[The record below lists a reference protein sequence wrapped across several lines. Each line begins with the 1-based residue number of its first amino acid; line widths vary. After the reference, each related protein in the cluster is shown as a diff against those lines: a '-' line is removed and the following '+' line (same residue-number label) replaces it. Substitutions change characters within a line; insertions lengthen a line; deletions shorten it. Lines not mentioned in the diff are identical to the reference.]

1 MNITEVKSDILN
13 DKYYRLKHSSGLTIF
28 VYPRKDYVS
37 TYAVMGTKFGSLN
50 IEFNYNG
57 KHEKMPIGTAHF
69 LEHKM
74 FECEDGDSF
83 ELFSQLGANANAY
96 TSFDKTC
103 YLFSCTQD
111 YEKSLEI
118 LFNLVTR
125 PYFTDE
131 TVAKEQGIIGQEIK
145 MYEDN
150 PDWRITFNLLDAMY
164 HNNGVKHSITG
175 TVESIAQITPQMLYT
190 CYDGFY
196 NLQNMVLCI
205 AGNADVEVISKL
217 ADKCLKDAPIE
228 CAAPIF
234 PDEPNS
240 VREKYTQETFSIS
253 MPLFQLGFKENPK
266 KPLSEKQLA
275 YTDILLYLL
284 SSNTSH
290 LYEELINDELI
301 NTTFG
306 YEHFEGIGY
315 SGVIFSGETSNPELT
330 AQKIKDA
337 IVRMKKMP
345 IDEKEL
351 SIAKK
356 ALYGSTIASF
366 NSVDNI
372 ANTLVDFALNNRE
385 LFTYLKE
392 LINTTP
398 EDIKNRLNEQ
408 LDVDNCSLS
417 VMLPKKERNE

>member
-1 MNITEVKSDILN
+1 MNITEIKSDILN
-13 DKYYRLKHSSGLTIF
+13 DKYYKLTHSSGLTVF

-118 LFNLVTR
+118 LFNFVTS

-190 CYDGFY
+190 CHSGFY
-196 NLQNMVLCI
+196 NLKNMVLCI
-205 AGNADVEVISKL
+205 AGNADIEVISEI
-217 ADKCLKDAPIE
+217 ADKCLKNAPCD
-228 CAAPIF
+228 CATPIF
-234 PDEPNS
+234 PDEPDS
-240 VREKYTQETFSIS
+240 VKERYTQETFAVA

-266 KPLSEKQLA
+266 KPLTEKQLA

-284 SSNTSH
+284 SSNTSP
-290 LYEELINDELI
+290 LYEELVNDELI

-315 SGVIFSGETSNPELT
+315 SGVIFSGETSDPELT

-337 IVRMKKMP
+337 ILKMKEMP

-356 ALYGSTIASF
+356 ALYGSTVASF
-366 NSVDNI
+366 NSVETI
-372 ANTLVDFALNNRE
+372 ANTLIDFALSGRE
-385 LFTYLKE
+385 LYAYLE
-392 LINTTP
+392 ALINTTS

-408 LDVDNCSLS
+408 LDVNNCSLS